1 MNGLYLDNAATSFPK
16 APGVADAVAGFL
28 GNCGCNI
35 NRGLYTASFEA
46 ANIVCE
52 TRELLCNLFNFPKPE
67 NVIFTKNITESL
79 NVILKGLLKPGDHVL
94 VSSLEHNAVMRPLA
108 SLAKQGVEVSAVLCN
123 QRGELSSGDLRP
135 QIKSTTKAVIM
146 THASNVSGTIL
157 PLEEVGRVCRE
168 YDLFFI
174 VDSAQTAGF
183 LTIDFD
189 KLRADALAFTGHK
202 GLLGPQGIGGF
213 YLNEKLASLVE
224 PLIEGGTGSASDS
237 VHQPRHLP
245 DRFEAGTLNLP
256 GIYGLHVALKYIAA
270 EGISAIREKELA
282 LVQRFM
288 ENVQTLPGIQLLGPD
303 PNQDRTG
310 IVSLDFLNHDNA
322 DISYRLFKNFGI
334 MTRCGL
340 HCAPAAH
347 RTLGTYPQ
355 GTVRFSFSHFN
366 SMKDVDFAIQA
377 LSNLTSHDGNYNI
390 TAPPPI
396 AHPIE
401 RKAANAKSH
410 DAKL

>member
-16 APGVADAVAGFL
+16 APGVAEAVAGFL
-28 GNCGCNI
+28 TNNGCNI

-46 ANIVCE
+46 ANIVYE
-52 TRELLCNLFNFPKPE
+52 TRELLCSLFHFPKPE
-67 NVIFTKNITESL
+67 NVVFTKNITESL

-108 SLAKQGVEVSAVLCN
+108 SLAKKGVEVSAVLCN
-123 QRGELSSGDLRP
+123 DQGELRAGNLGR
-135 QIKSTTKAVIM
+135 QIKSNTKAVIM

-157 PLEEVGRVCRE
+157 PLAEVGRLCRE
-168 YDLFFI
+168 HNLFFI

-183 LTIDFD
+183 LNIDFPA
-189 KLRADALAFTGHK
+189 LQADALAFTGHK

-213 YLNEKLASLVE
+213 YLNDKLASLVE

-237 VHQPRHLP
+237 VLQLSYLP

-256 GIYGLHVALKYIAA
+256 GIYGLNASLKYLIS
-270 EGISAIREKELA
+270 EGIPALREKELS

-288 ENVQTLPGIQLLGPD
+288 ENVQTLPGIQLLGPG
-303 PNQDRTG
+303 PQQERTG
-310 IVSLDFLNHDNA
+310 IASLNFLNRDNA
-322 DISYRLFKNFGI
+322 EVSHQLFKEFGI

-347 RTLGTYPQ
+347 RTLGTFPQ

-366 SMKDVDFAIQA
+366 SLQDVDYVIKS
-377 LSNLTSHDGNYNI
+377 LRKI
-390 TAPPPI
+390 T
-396 AHPIE
+396 
-401 RKAANAKSH
+401 N
-410 DAKL
+410 